1 MDTLLWVSAPTLGDV
16 APSVPR
22 RTLEPQGVAEL
33 DGGPI
38 EYAWIDGADDLAPV
52 VLLHEGLGCVT
63 LWRDFPFLV
72 AEATGRR
79 VLAYSRYGYGGSG
92 PVALPRPA
100 RFMHTEALDV
110 LPDLARHLG
119 LPPVIA
125 VGHSDGASIALIA
138 ASAHAV
144 DLVGIGVLAPHAFVE
159 DRTRAAIAAI
169 RRDYL
174 GADDL
179 RRRLGRYHRDPDM
192 AFWGWNDVWLADA
205 FRSWDITDLLGS
217 IDVPVV
223 AVQGL
228 DDPYGST
235 AHVEAIESRV
245 QGPYRGVVLES
256 TGHAPHLE
264 DPAGTVVALIAGLAD
279 VP

>member
-1 MDTLLWVSAPTLGDV
+1 V
-16 APSVPR
+16 
-22 RTLEPQGVAEL
+22 
-33 DGGPI
+33 
-38 EYAWIDGADDLAPV
+38 EYAWVDGADDRAPV

-79 VLAYSRYGYGGSG
+79 VLAYSRYGYGASG
-92 PVALPRPA
+92 PIALPRPA
-100 RFMHTEALDV
+100 RFMHAEAVDV
-110 LPDLARHLG
+110 LPDLARALG
-119 LPPVIA
+119 LPPVIL

-138 ASAHAV
+138 AAAHTV
-144 DLVGIGVLAPHAFVE
+144 DVVGIGVLAPHVFVE
-159 DRTRAAIAAI
+159 DKTVGAIEAI

-174 GADDL
+174 GDDGL

-205 FRSWDITDLLGS
+205 FRSWDITAMLES
-217 IDVPVV
+217 VDVPVT

-235 AHVEAIESRV
+235 AHVDAIEARV
-245 QGPYRGVVLES
+245 RGPYRGVILES
-256 TGHAPHLE
+256 AGHAPHLE
-264 DPAGTVVALIAGLAD
+264 DTAGTLEALKAGLAD
-279 VP
+279 LP

>member
-1 MDTLLWVSAPTLGDV
+1 MQPPA
-16 APSVPR
+16 PR
-22 RTLEPQGVAEL
+22 RALQPGAVAEL

-38 EYAWIDGADDLAPV
+38 EYAWTDGYDDRAPV
-52 VLLHEGLGCVT
+52 VLLHEGLGCVA

-72 AEATGRR
+72 AAGTGRR

-92 PVALPRPA
+92 PAALPRPA
-100 RFMHTEALDV
+100 HFMHAEALDV
-110 LPDLARHLG
+110 LPALARHLD
-119 LPPVIA
+119 LPPAIL

-138 ASAHAV
+138 AAAHAV
-144 DLVGIGVLAPHAFVE
+144 DLVAIGVLAPHVFVE
-159 DRTRAAIAAI
+159 DRSLDAIAAI
-169 RRDYL
+169 RGDYL
-174 GADDL
+174 GDDGL

-205 FRSWDITDLLGS
+205 FRSWDITAMLGS

-228 DDPYGST
+228 EDPYGST

-245 QGPYRGVVLES
+245 QGRYRGVVLAS
-256 TGHAPHLE
+256 TGHAPHVE
-264 DPAGTVVALIAGLAD
+264 DPVATVEALRAAMAD
-279 VP
+279 LP